1 MNSYVAFYDL
11 DHTIIASSSGTLI
24 VRDLYKRGM
33 VSLLSLINGMFL
45 SLFYKSGIINTQSL
59 VTNWVK
65 RLKGMDSKTIEQ
77 YSSIFFEETVK
88 QYIYPQALESLYMH
102 KAKGASVVLL
112 SASLDFICKPIMEH
126 LHFDDVLCTE
136 LEVSNG
142 YYTGSIKG
150 NYCYGIEKRNRAIQF
165 CTSHNVDIESSYY
178 YADSVADIPVLEVV
192 GFPQCVNP
200 QPALLKLARQKGWTV
215 HRW

>member
-1 MNSYVAFYDL
+1 MSDYIAFYDL
-11 DHTIIASSSGTLI
+11 DHTILASSSGTLI

-33 VSLLSLINGMFL
+33 IPLLSLINGIIL

-59 VTNWVK
+59 ITNWVR
-65 RLKGMDSKTIEQ
+65 RLKGMEAKTIEQ
-77 YSSIFFEETVK
+77 YSEIFFEETVK
-88 QYIYPQALESLYMH
+88 HYIYPQALESMYMH
-102 KAKGASVVLL
+102 KAKGASIVLL
-112 SASLDFICKPIMEH
+112 SASLDFICKPVMKH

-136 LEVSNG
+136 LEVNNG

-150 NYCYGIEKRNRAIQF
+150 NYCYGIEKLNRAIQF
-165 CTSHNVDIESSYY
+165 CTNHSVDIKSTYY
-178 YADSVADIPVLEVV
+178 YADSIADIPVLEAV

-200 QPALLKLARQKGWTV
+200 QPALLKLARLKGWPV

>member
-1 MNSYVAFYDL
+1 MSNYVAFYDL
-11 DHTIIASSSGTLI
+11 DHTILASSSGTLI

-33 VSLLSLINGMFL
+33 VSFLSLINGMLL
-45 SLFYKSGIINTQSL
+45 SLFYKSGIINTESL
-59 VTNWVK
+59 VTTWVR
-65 RLKGMDSKTIEQ
+65 RLRGMESKTIEH
-77 YSSIFFEETVK
+77 YSELFFEETVK
-88 QYIYPQALESLYMH
+88 RYIYPQALESMYMH
-102 KAKGASVVLL
+102 KAKGASIVLL
-112 SASLDFICKPIMEH
+112 SASLDFICKPITKY

-142 YYTGSIKG
+142 YYTGFIKG

-165 CTSHNVDIESSYY
+165 CSSHNVDLKSAYY
-178 YADSVADIPVLEVV
+178 YADSVADIPVLEAV

-200 QPALLKLARQKGWTV
+200 QPALLKLATVKGWPV